1 MPTPGRDASFR
12 RLPLSGKPLDMKRPV
27 FFLAA
32 VLVAASA
39 CVGGS
44 KGLSSEDKE
53 RLKPYIADSEPADIP
68 HKIDINFENK
78 IHLVGY
84 KVEPEIAKPNSD
96 IKITY
101 YWRCDDTLDDG
112 WALFTHVTDES
123 IGKSDNLDWAG
134 PLREKR
140 DEKQLLSPSKWERG
154 KYYIDEQPYKVP
166 DWVKGPELTFYVGIW
181 KGSARLHVV
190 AGPNDGE
197 NRAIVA
203 KVKTGMAAPPPQEIH
218 SALPDVSLGNKLAA
232 NDKITIDGKADEA
245 AWKGAAVLGPFV
257 DQGTG
262 AANASFPVNGKVR
275 LLWDDQNLY
284 IFGELT
290 EKDVTGGFDDK
301 TKKVPAKD
309 DKTDSVWTTGGQPKL
324 WTKDALEVM
333 IDPGPSGDNKNYFE
347 LQFNPQNKV
356 FHSQFD
362 DFRNPSTEPNG
373 PFGHEDWDPK
383 LKSAVQVHGT
393 LDKPGDEDQG
403 WDVEIAIPWTAFA
416 KNSAKAPPAA
426 GDEWRM
432 NFYAMHQNNAVG
444 WSATLGQGFHRAARF
459 GHVHF
464 GPPAPAGVSGA
475 PAASGSGATP
485 PPPPAMGSGMP
496 VPHFRTRMPGMRPQ
510 GTPVTPP

>member
-1 MPTPGRDASFR
+1 MN
-12 RLPLSGKPLDMKRPV
+12 LRPV

-32 VLVAASA
+32 MVVASSA

-53 RLKPYIADSEPADIP
+53 RLKPYISDSEPADIP
-68 HKIDINFENK
+68 HKLDINFENK

-84 KVEPEIAKPNSD
+84 KVDPEIAKPNTD

-123 IGKSDNLDWAG
+123 QGKSDNLDWTG
-134 PLREKR
+134 PLRDKK
-140 DEKQLLSPSKWERG
+140 DNDKQILGPSKWERG

-166 DWVKGPELTFYVGIW
+166 DWVKGAELTFYVGIW

-203 KVKTGMAAPPPQEIH
+203 KVKTGIAAPPPMEIH
-218 SALPDVSLGNKLAA
+218 SALPEATLGQKLAA

-262 AANASFPVNGKVR
+262 APNASFPTNGKVR

-290 EKDVTGGFDDK
+290 EKEVTGGFDDK
-301 TKKVPAKD
+301 TKKIPGKD
-309 DKTDSVWTTGGQPKL
+309 DKDGASVWTVSGQPKL

-347 LQFNPQNKV
+347 LQFNPQNKN
-356 FHSQFD
+356 FHAQFD
-362 DFRNPSTEPNG
+362 DFRQPSTEPNG

-393 LDKPGDEDQG
+393 IDKPGDEDKG
-403 WDVEIAIPWTAFA
+403 WDVEIAIPWVAFA
-416 KNSAKAPPAA
+416 KNSASTPPKL

-444 WSATLGQGFHRAARF
+444 WSPTQGAFHRASKF
-459 GHVHF
+459 GRVHF
-464 GPPAPAGVSGA
+464 GPPQAPVG
-475 PAASGSGATP
+475 AASGGP
-485 PPPPAMGSGMP
+485 PPGAPPVVVGSGDPANPMP
-496 VPHFRTRMPGMRPQ
+496 VPHFRMRMPGMRPQ
-510 GTPVTPP
+510 GTVAAPPQ

>member
-1 MPTPGRDASFR
+1 MS
-12 RLPLSGKPLDMKRPV
+12 KPV

-32 VLVAASA
+32 AALLSA

-53 RLKPYIADSEPADIP
+53 KLKPYISDSEPADIP

-78 IHLVGY
+78 VHLIGY
-84 KVEPEIAKPNSD
+84 KVDPEMARPNSD
-96 IKITY
+96 VKITY
-101 YWRCDDTLDDG
+101 YWRCDDSLDDG

-134 PLREKR
+134 PLRENK
-140 DEKQLLSPSKWERG
+140 DNSGKQLLGPSKWERG

-166 DWVKGPELTFYVGIW
+166 DWVKGPELTFYTGIW

-190 AGPNDGE
+190 SGPNDGE
-197 NRAIVA
+197 NRAIAA
-203 KVKTGMAAPPPQEIH
+203 KVKTGVAAAPPQEMH
-218 SALPDVSLGNKLAA
+218 TMLPEITVGQKLAA
-232 NDKITIDGKADEA
+232 NEKITIDGKADEA

-262 AANASFPVNGKVR
+262 AANASFPTNGKVR
-275 LLWDDQNLY
+275 ILWDDQNLY
-284 IFGELT
+284 FFGELA
-290 EKDVTGGFDDK
+290 EQDVVGGFDDK
-301 TKKVPAKD
+301 TKKVPGKD
-309 DKTDSVWTTGGQPKL
+309 DKTDTGWTTQGQPKL

-333 IDPGPSGDNKNYFE
+333 IDPGPTGDNKNYFE
-347 LQFNPQNKV
+347 LQFNPQNKT

-362 DFRNPSTEPNG
+362 DFRQPSTEPNG

-393 LDKPGDEDQG
+393 LDKTGDQDTG
-403 WDVEIAIPWTAFA
+403 WDVEIAIPWVAFA
-416 KNSAKAPPAA
+416 KNSASTPPKI

-444 WSATLGQGFHRAARF
+444 WSATMGQGFHRAARF
-459 GHVHF
+459 GKVHF
-464 GPPAPAGVSGA
+464 GTAPQVAPADSTGA
-475 PAASGSGATP
+475 A
-485 PPPPAMGSGMP
+485 PPPPAFNSGGIMGGP
-496 VPHFRTRMPGMRPQ
+496 RAPRLRVPGMVPRAQPANP
-510 GTPVTPP
+510 TP